1 MKLKRGL
8 AYFRPLDQKAFS
20 RAPAGW
26 CSWYVFYQD
35 VREDQVVQ
43 NTDWLAANLK
53 KFGCQYVQID
63 DGWQGVGRRAAA
75 RIATGTSPRSTNSRT
90 A

>member
-8 AYFRPLDQKAFS
+8 AWFRPLDKKAFS

-26 CSWYVFYQD
+26 CSWYVFWQG

-43 NTDWLAANLK
+43 NTDWLAASLK
-53 KFGCQYVQID
+53 KFGCEYVQID
-63 DGWQGVGRRAAA
+63 DGWQGVGQGAV
-75 RIATGTSPRSTNSRT
+75 RIATGTSLRSTSSRT